1 QLRQGD
7 APEDAQPRHAQC
19 QTGLTLA
26 RMQGQQ
32 GTAEDFG
39 GVGTETQPQGDG
51 AGRKGAEGQIG
62 VAEAAAEPV
71 HQRGGAVVG
80 HQYPERL
87 RLTASHRGIE
97 AADTAQGAV
106 AGTLG
111 AGTEQAKQPPQSKR
125 GQRQAYGHPGPFQ
138 EGWTESV

>member
-62 VAEAAAEPV
+62 VAEVAAEPV

-80 HQYPERL
+80 HQYPEGL
-87 RLTASHRGIE
+87 RHSAYQRGIE
-97 AADTAQGAV
+97 AADTEPGA
-106 AGTLG
+106 ASSKYG
-111 AGTEQAKQPPQSKR
+111 AGPEQ
-125 GQRQAYGHPGPFQ
+125 
-138 EGWTESV
+138 T